1 MNKKRKIL
9 VVEDETALLNV
20 LIEWLKTEGYDVSGV
35 GTGQE
40 GIEAAFRDSPDLI
53 LLDIIL
59 PGKNGFEVMKELSQ
73 DERTAKIP
81 IVILTNL
88 GDQQERQTAMSLG
101 AKGYLVKAENDFPS
115 IKKTVESVLNRSNNK
130 KHAF

>member
-1 MNKKRKIL
+1 MTEKKRIV

-20 LIEWLKTEGYDVSGV
+20 LIEWLTTEGYEASGAA
-35 GTGQE
+35 TGQE
-40 GIEAAFRDSPDLI
+40 GVALIKQNLPHLI

-59 PGKNGFEVMKELSQ
+59 PGKNGFEVMKDLSG
-73 DERTAKIP
+73 DPAAAKIP
-81 IVILTNL
+81 VVILTNL

-115 IKKTVESVLNRSNNK
+115 IKKMIESILGHSNNK
-130 KHAF
+130 NHAF